1 MIDLDLLALKHLL
14 KVKKQDGKTWIFDR
28 IRRKWLVLQPEELV
42 RQLLIHYLIEEK
54 GYNSSRISLEKGLK
68 VNKIDKRFDV
78 LVYSHQLKPLLLAE
92 CKAPHVDIS
101 HQTFRQIAWYNMTL
115 KVPFLVVTN
124 GLTTFCCR
132 VDHQQESYD
141 YLEEIPSF
149 LSIGEP

>member
-1 MIDLDLLALKHLL
+1 MIDLDLLAFKHLL
-14 KVKKQDGKTWIFDR
+14 RVKKEDGKTWIFDR

-54 GYNSSRISLEKGLK
+54 GYSFNRISLEKSLK

-78 LVYSHQLKPLLLAE
+78 LVYDQKMHPLLLAE
-92 CKAPHVDIS
+92 CKAPHVDIT

-124 GLTTFCCR
+124 GMTTFCCR
-132 VDHQQESYD
+132 VDHRAESYD
-141 YLEEIPSF
+141 YLEEIPAF
-149 LSIGEP
+149 YSISEP